1 MQDPA
6 STGCTLSKACCG
18 GRPEAEQHGPSLPAS
33 TTTGLPSA
41 CASLLL
47 VPVTV
52 SFVCLA
58 FAFQL
63 LKKTIHLFGSLSV
76 FVLVLA
82 ASDPSPHHTT
92 CLSYLSHRV
101 SIWMA
106 VMSMKLETVSSFP
119 FLSAACMC
127 VSFQLSFLR
136 IHDHCADSC
145 GNLFFFFSPSL
156 LTSLISFVMG

>member
-1 MQDPA
+1 MQDAA

-18 GRPEAEQHGPSLPAS
+18 GSPEAEQHSPSLSPS

-63 LKKTIHLFGSLSV
+63 LKKTTHLFCSLSV
-76 FVLVLA
+76 FVLVPA
-82 ASDPSPHHTT
+82 ALDPFPHHTT
-92 CLSYLSHRV
+92 R
-101 SIWMA
+101 
-106 VMSMKLETVSSFP
+106 
-119 FLSAACMC
+119 
-127 VSFQLSFLR
+127 LR
-136 IHDHCADSC
+136 
-145 GNLFFFFSPSL
+145 
-156 LTSLISFVMG
+156 